1 MALQGVNTL
10 LGASALE
17 LIGSTNNRTLIK
29 TIFRLPDRPLYY

>member
-17 LIGSTNNRTLIK
+17 LMGSTNNKAFIK
-29 TIFRLPDRPLYY
+29 TII